1 MEKEDKEEEEKKNQH
16 RWSVVAVG
24 DLKMNKMP
32 HWGGVRYWIYSIAE
46 CYVAGRALL
55 QTKGGER

>member
-1 MEKEDKEEEEKKNQH
+1 MERCGSGRLENEQN
-16 RWSVVAVG
+16 ATLG
-24 DLKMNKMP
+24 
-32 HWGGVRYWIYSIAE
+32 GGVRYWIYSIAE